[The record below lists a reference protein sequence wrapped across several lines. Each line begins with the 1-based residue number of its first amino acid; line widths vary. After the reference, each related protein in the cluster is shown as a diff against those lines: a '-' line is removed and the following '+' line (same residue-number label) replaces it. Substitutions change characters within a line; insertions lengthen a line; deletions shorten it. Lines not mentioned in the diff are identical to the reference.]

1 MKKFLKWNLLVDYPK
16 VMKKH
21 SQKTTIRFFQM
32 TISLRGMTRNFSGQG
47 VKVSWNK
54 GTSLNISSTT
64 THKGPNGKILKFH
77 LSATPLA
84 IF

>member
-1 MKKFLKWNLLVDYPK
+1 MKFLKWNLLVDYPK
-16 VMKKH
+16 VMKNY
-21 SQKTTIRFFQM
+21 SQKTNIRFFQM
-32 TISLRGMTRNFSGQG
+32 TIGLRGTTRNFSGQG
-47 VKVSWNK
+47 VVSWNK